1 MSIKTILAPTE
12 SEIKPIV
19 ETTIQDM
26 VATILSDIQSS

>member
-1 MSIKTILAPTE
+1 MSIKTIFTATE
-12 SEIKPIV
+12 EEIKPIV

>member
-1 MSIKTILAPTE
+1 MSIKTILLPTE
-12 SEIKPIV
+12 SEIKQIV